1 MSVLIFVQRQE
12 YRWQLHC
19 CCFYC
24 FPNLSK
30 FGAAE
35 KTKTTVQLSWMWLL
49 IILATYSSPNKII
62 VVDTP
67 HPFLMAFWKYSMS
80 GRKGRQAGGYSTP
93 SQIYE
98 HCTRSPRSG
107 VKKRNT
113 RVLVLVLRSI
123 PLQHL
128 KGKSTPMTQAQLPEH
143 KGTEISLCL
152 RDDNKERCSR
162 SKLQH
167 LTALLQSDMGKN
179 FELVAHMFV
188 KHIQKV
194 PARELLK
201 SWQFEVMW
209 SSFVSVF
216 VLLIKCL
223 KLKRLTFCWLNLM
236 NVLTVH
242 IFPDYL
248 IFTFFSYLCDIVDL
262 LTSNLAVWFVTI
274 RQHKLLL
281 WTTDFNY
288 GCFGSTFINS
298 QIKVN
303 I

>member
-1 MSVLIFVQRQE
+1 
-12 YRWQLHC
+12 
-19 CCFYC
+19 
-24 FPNLSK
+24 
-30 FGAAE
+30 
-35 KTKTTVQLSWMWLL
+35 MWLL

-98 HCTRSPRSG
+98 HCTPSPRSG

-128 KGKSTPMTQAQLPEH
+128 KGKSTPMTHAQLPEH
-143 KGTEISLCL
+143 KGTELSLCL

-179 FELVAHMFV
+179 FELVAHM
-188 KHIQKV
+188 
-194 PARELLK
+194 L
-201 SWQFEVMW
+201 
-209 SSFVSVF
+209 SS
-216 VLLIKCL
+216 IYKKCQPESCQSPDNL
-223 KLKRLTFCWLNLM
+223 KLCGAHLSQ
-236 NVLTVH
+236 
-242 IFPDYL
+242 
-248 IFTFFSYLCDIVDL
+248 FSRYYC
-262 LTSNLAVWFVTI
+262 
-274 RQHKLLL
+274 
-281 WTTDFNY
+281 Y
-288 GCFGSTFINS
+288 E
-298 QIKVN
+298 VN
-303 I
+303 RY